1 MENVLEGLRSLNAV
15 AERSGIDPE
24 AYRFLMRA
32 LGHTFEMVGEKR
44 HVTGRELTEGFKD
57 LLRKECGSMSP
68 WLLTLWGVTDS
79 MSIGRMVFDLIE
91 LNMLD
96 KRDEDT
102 IEDFRDCMNV
112 AVDFPENEDVALD
125 WRLMPVSSEGGMI

>member
-1 MENVLEGLRSLNAV
+1 MLDGLRSLNAI

-68 WLLTLWGVTDS
+68 WLLMHWGVISS
-79 MSIGRMVFDLIE
+79 MHIGRMVFDLIE
-91 LNMLD
+91 LNMLA

-102 IEDFRDCMNV
+102 IDDFRDRMNV
-112 AVDFPENEDVALD
+112 AADFPENENITLD
-125 WRLMPVSSEGGMI
+125 WRLMPVSSEGGVV